1 MSGYF
6 SIASKRQIFHPYFLF
21 FWPLEPNPAMPY
33 ADPMTLTV
41 RNIYFKSGIVLSL
54 LALLTTLSLSFII
67 FSAYPQA
74 GADATRATGLFHS
87 LISRFSAARPYVS
100 FVTMLSSVL
109 YACTTLILI
118 YYFFEKTQSPEIL
131 FFALFVSSFAFEA
144 LRVMIP
150 LTVVNNLPGVYLVMS
165 SRILLIARYFG
176 VFSLFA
182 ASVYAAGLGEQKQG
196 TIVFIIVIAAM
207 IIALGVPVD
216 SLAWDNSLMM
226 VSGYTSML
234 KMVEV
239 GIALI
244 TAVSFFISAYSRGS
258 REYILIGIGSLL
270 TFLGRSV
277 LLTADTW
284 ITPLPG
290 LALLAAGTWIICVQL
305 HRVYLWL

>member
-1 MSGYF
+1 M
-6 SIASKRQIFHPYFLF
+6 L
-21 FWPLEPNPAMPY
+21 Y
-33 ADPMTLTV
+33 ADSMTLLV
-41 RNIYFKSGIVLSL
+41 RNIYFRAGICLSL
-54 LALLTTLSLSFII
+54 LALVTTLSLSFII
-67 FSAYPQA
+67 FPAYPQV
-74 GADATRATGLFHS
+74 GAAAIRSAGLFQS
-87 LISRFSAARPYVS
+87 LISYFSAAHPYAS
-100 FVTMLSSVL
+100 FVTMLSLVL
-109 YACTTLILI
+109 YAFITMILI

-131 FFALFVSSFAFEA
+131 FFALFVISFAFEA
-144 LRVMIP
+144 LRVMVP
-150 LTVVNNLPGVYLVMS
+150 LAAVHKLPGIYLVMS
-165 SRILLIARYFG
+165 YRGLLIARYFG

-196 TIVFIIVIAAM
+196 NIVFIIAIAAM

-216 SLAWDNSLMM
+216 GLAWDSSLMM
-226 VSGYTSML
+226 ISGYTSML

-258 REYILIGIGSLL
+258 REYIFIGIGSLL
-270 TFLGRSV
+270 AFLGRSV